1 MSLGHRLLVLL
12 LALAVPACS
21 GSEDPAGGQT
31 APGPGASNPGP
42 EAPNPGQGESQS
54 GGALG
59 NQQKVDPLKPA
70 LLEVRLKMKGTGEMM
85 GGVPFD
91 VQWDDEGAPSK
102 TASRTDPDGT
112 RTLPFDHGAQLIAI
126 IPRSSAYTA
135 PILQHDKTLMLGG
148 VTYVVEVE
156 VPPGGITTG
165 TVYSE
170 TGDPVP
176 GATVTAFF
184 NSPDELDRMSK
195 PSVDIFTTTDDNG
208 NFAMGGFPA
217 GPFVLESGDDGRVS
231 VFRPGGLIREG
242 QRLDGLEIFLEPAHE
257 VYGQVIDQEE
267 RPIAGARVVA
277 GKPARRQNRK
287 PTEIEGIWLYQARA
301 VVAKSDEDGLFTL
314 PAVPMSQIWNLNVTH
329 PDFRRG
335 LGLIE
340 AGQIDVWITLEQGAS
355 VEGMV
360 RGEDGRPMS
369 QVQIWMF
376 WPTGQDTTFTG
387 LDGRY
392 HFGGRPPT
400 KDVYLVFYKEGAG
413 MLLEGPMEINTGTEA
428 LDVELEG
435 GQILGGL
442 VVDADEKPLVGAM
455 VTIEGRLPSPD
466 YLRARMPERF
476 LEMDAQITNSEG
488 RFLFTELD
496 DNHFEIRISAPGVGE
511 KVLEN
516 IPSGRN
522 DLLIKLD

>member
-12 LALAVPACS
+12 LALAAPACS
-21 GSEDPAGGQT
+21 GSEDPAGGQST
-31 APGPGASNPGP
+31 SGQGAANPGP
-42 EAPNPGQGESQS
+42 QAPNPAQGEPQA
-54 GGALG
+54 GEAEQ
-59 NQQKVDPLKPA
+59 NQQEIDSTKPA
-70 LLEVRLKMKGTGEMM
+70 FLEVRLKMKGTGEMM

-102 TASRTDPDGT
+102 TASGTDPDGT
-112 RTLPFDHGAQLIAI
+112 RTLRFDHGAQLIAI
-126 IPRSSAYTA
+126 IPRSSAYTG
-135 PILQHDKTLMLGG
+135 PTFHSDKTLMLGG
-148 VTYVVEVE
+148 VTHVVEIE

-184 NSPDELDRMSK
+184 KSPDELDRESK
-195 PSVDIFTTTDDNG
+195 PSVDIFTTTDDQG
-208 NFAMGGFPA
+208 NFALGGFPE
-217 GPFVLESGDDGRVS
+217 GPFVLESGGDHRVS

-257 VYGQVIDQEE
+257 VYGQVIDSQEQ
-267 RPIAGARVVA
+267 PIAGARVVA

-287 PTEIEGIWLYQARA
+287 PTALEGIWLYQARA
-301 VVAKSDEDGLFTL
+301 VVTKSDENGLFTL
-314 PAVPMSQIWNLNVTH
+314 PAVPESQTWNLNVTH
-329 PDFRRG
+329 PDYRRG

-340 AGQIDVWITLEQGAS
+340 AGQIDVWVTLEQGAS

-360 RGEDGRPMS
+360 RGEDGRPIS
-369 QVQIWMF
+369 QVQVWMF
-376 WPTGQDTTFTG
+376 WPSGQDTTFTG
-387 LDGRY
+387 LDGTY

-400 KDVYLVFYKEGAG
+400 EDVFLVFYKPEAG
-413 MLLEGPMEINTGTEA
+413 MLLEGPMSLDTGTEA
-428 LDVELEG
+428 VDVELEG
-435 GQILGGL
+435 GQLLGGL
-442 VVDADEKPLVGAM
+442 VVDAEENPVVGAM

-476 LEMDAQITNSEG
+476 LELDAQITNSEG

-516 IPSGRN
+516 VTSGRN

>member
-12 LALAVPACS
+12 LALAAPACS
-21 GSEDPAGGQT
+21 GSEDPAGGRAT
-31 APGPGASNPGP
+31 
-42 EAPNPGQGESQS
+42 PGQGASHPGSEVPNLAQ
-54 GGALG
+54 GEPQAGVAEQ
-59 NQQKVDPLKPA
+59 NQQAIDPLKPA
-70 LLEVRLKMKGTGEMM
+70 FLEVRLKMKGTGKMM

-102 TASRTDPDGT
+102 TASGTDPDGT
-112 RTLPFDHGAQLIAI
+112 RTLRFDHGAQLIAI

-135 PILQHDKTLMLGG
+135 PIFHSDKTLMLGG
-148 VTYVVEVE
+148 VTHVVEIE

-170 TGDPVP
+170 TGEPLPGVP
-176 GATVTAFF
+176 VTAFF
-184 NSPDELDRMSK
+184 KSPDELDRLSK
-195 PSVDIFTTTDDNG
+195 PSVDIFTTTDDQG
-208 NFAMGGFPA
+208 NFALGGFPA
-217 GPFVLESGDDGRVS
+217 GPFVLESGGDDRIS
-231 VFRPGGLIREG
+231 VFRPGGLIHEG

-257 VYGQVIDQEE
+257 VYGQVIDQQEQ
-267 RPIAGARVVA
+267 PVANARVVA

-287 PTEIEGIWLYQARA
+287 PTTLEGIWLYQARA
-301 VVAKSDEDGLFTL
+301 VVTKSDEDGLFTL
-314 PAVPMSQIWNLNVTH
+314 PAVPVSQTWNLNVTH
-329 PDFRRG
+329 PEFRRG

-360 RGEDGRPMS
+360 RGEDGRALS
-369 QVQIWMF
+369 QVQVWMF
-376 WPTGQDTTFTG
+376 WPQGQDTTFTD
-387 LDGRY
+387 LEGRY
-392 HFGGRPPT
+392 QFGGRPPT
-400 KDVYLVFYKEGAG
+400 EDVYLVFFKPEAG
-413 MLLEGPMEINTGTEA
+413 MLLEGPMRLNTGSETV
-428 LDVELEG
+428 DVELEG
-435 GQILGGL
+435 GQVLGGL
-442 VVDADEKPLVGAM
+442 VVDANDKPIVGAR

-476 LEMDAQITNSEG
+476 LELDAQITNSEG

-516 IPSGRN
+516 VSSGRN